1 MMNGS
6 LLGLTIFL
14 DLFLPSIFGIFLFI
28 NYRRRAGLRRERD
41 TLLQEKEAA
50 LGFVHNVGEVFSNT
64 ETIDMDHLLARVLH
78 YAIRTCKASA
88 GAIHLAN
95 SKTTQLEARSVSGV
109 FPPPFE
115 VNTDRL
121 RLEQNATE
129 ELEQLIKG
137 HPILFGEGLIGE
149 AAVLGNSILVEDA
162 EMDSRVPQIQIDF
175 LRIRTLLIVPMRFG
189 NYTVG
194 VMTLV
199 NRTNGGQFA
208 LPDLNLAQAL
218 AAQASVPIHYAGLQ
232 EALEE
237 KRELDRGMQI
247 AQQIQYSLLPQK
259 LPDFDKIEVAAFN
272 HPAMDI
278 GGDYYDLVQIDEKH
292 IGLAIADVSGKG
304 IGGALMMSV
313 CRSVLRA
320 KAKKVYDPSA
330 MLASMNK
337 TLSSNL
343 AEDMFITMLYM
354 VLNLDTH
361 LLSYARAGHEAPI
374 IIRKGES
381 ESELVETAGIAIGL
395 VDSETF
401 ASVIETRNTTL
412 HSGDLLVAYT
422 DGISEAMNS
431 AGEEWGTDQLIA
443 SVERMADAS
452 ASDLLNNIRDDVQA
466 FTGSGRQSD
475 DMTMLAL
482 KIK

>member
-1 MMNGS
+1 MMNGF

-14 DLFLPSIFGIFLFI
+14 DLFIPSIFGIILFI
-28 NYRRRAGLRRERD
+28 NHRRKAQLCRERD

-50 LGFVHNVGEVFSNT
+50 LGFVHNVGEVFAKS
-64 ETIDMDHLLARVLH
+64 ETIDMDHLLERVLH
-78 YAIRTCKASA
+78 YAVRTCKASA
-88 GAIHLAN
+88 GAIHLTNA
-95 SKTTQLEARSVSGV
+95 KTTTLEARSISGV

-115 VNTDRL
+115 VNTEL
-121 RLEQNATE
+121 LQFEQNASE

-137 HPILFGEGLIGE
+137 HPIPFGKGLIGE

-162 EMDSRVPQIQIDF
+162 EMDSRVPQIPMDF
-175 LRIRTLLIVPMRFG
+175 LKIRTLLIIPMRFG
-189 NYTVG
+189 NHTVG

-199 NRTNGGQFA
+199 NRTNGGQFS

-232 EALEE
+232 ETLEE

-247 AQQIQYSLLPQK
+247 AQQIQHSLLPQK
-259 LPDFDKIEVAAFN
+259 LPTFGNIEVAAFN

-278 GGDYYDLVQIDEKH
+278 GGDYYDLIHIDEKH

-320 KAKKVYDPSA
+320 NAENVYNPST
-330 MLASMNK
+330 MLTSMNK

-361 LLSYARAGHEAPI
+361 QLSYARAGHEAPI
-374 IIRKGES
+374 IIRKNES
-381 ESELVETAGIAIGL
+381 EAEVVETAGIAIGL
-395 VDSETF
+395 VDNDTF
-401 ASVIETRNTTL
+401 AAVIETCNTNL
-412 HSGDLLVAYT
+412 HTGDLLVAYT

-431 AGEEWGTDQLIA
+431 AHEEWGIDNLIEC
-443 SVERMADAS
+443 VERMADAS
-452 ASDLLNNIRDDVQA
+452 APDLLDNIREHVLS
-466 FTGSGRQSD
+466 FTGSARQYD